1 MRNSNFS
8 KHLSEEMN
16 INSGTFLISTPAL
29 QDSIFEK
36 TIIFIAEYNEQGSL
50 GFVIN
55 NVFPRTLNELVEF
68 KHSKAFP
75 LFDGGPVE
83 KEGLFFLHRRADVIE
98 DGKPV
103 TNSVYMGG
111 NFKQAVTCINNSSI
125 QPNNIKLFIGYC
137 GWNAGELEAEIAEG
151 SWLILDVDIAT
162 VFEQDTTLLWKKL
175 YKTQQ

>member
-1 MRNSNFS
+1 
-8 KHLSEEMN
+8 MN
-16 INSGTFLISTPAL
+16 INSGSFLISTPPL

-68 KHSKAFP
+68 NHSKAFP

-98 DGKPV
+98 DGKPI

-111 NFKQAVTCINNSSI
+111 NFNQAVTCINNSSI

-137 GWNAGELEAEIAEG
+137 GWDAGELEAEIAEG
-151 SWLILDVDIAT
+151 SWMVVDAGIEIVFSYNTEKMWKNLITKGL
-162 VFEQDTTLLWKKL
+162 
-175 YKTQQ
+175 